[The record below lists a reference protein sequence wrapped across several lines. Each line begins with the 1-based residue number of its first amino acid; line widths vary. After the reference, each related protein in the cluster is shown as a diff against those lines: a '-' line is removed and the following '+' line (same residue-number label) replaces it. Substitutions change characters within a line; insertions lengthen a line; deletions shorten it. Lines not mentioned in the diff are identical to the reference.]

1 MFYIEKNDK
10 PNRLVRILKLIKV
23 ENNTII
29 VPICEKTTSK
39 QIEKLAQKTNKIINK
54 LSNSKKAVLSKQAQ
68 EEVQFVNYLNS
79 YGIQIANGRWL
90 FEILLTDIVEYLINK
105 KKIEKANI
113 SILINDITEIELR
126 NIKILAIKY
135 KTINIV
141 TNHIE
146 KFTKLEE
153 KLQEEGVIIT
163 ITNNKKK
170 SLMKS
175 NIIINVDFPKEL
187 LNKYRIKEDSNIINL
202 RGKMKIIQKRFNG
215 LNINNYEIDFRD
227 DKKEICAYSGKFYLR
242 DLYESK
248 LYKKQ
253 GIDAILQEINRDKIV
268 IKKLYLNNGTI

>member
-23 ENNTII
+23 ENNTIT
-29 VPICEKTTSK
+29 VPICEKTISK
-39 QIEKLAQKTNKIINK
+39 QIEKIAKKTNKIINK
-54 LSNSKKAVLSKQAQ
+54 LSNSKKVVLSKQAQ
-68 EEVQFVNYLNS
+68 EKVQFVNYLNS
-79 YGIQIANGRWL
+79 YGIQIADGRWL
-90 FEILLTDIVEYLINK
+90 FEILLTDIVEYLIHK

-113 SILINDITEIELR
+113 SILINDLTEIELR
-126 NIKILAIKY
+126 NIKTLAIKY

>member
-113 SILINDITEIELR
+113 SILINDLTEIELR

-187 LNKYRIKEDSNIINL
+187 LNKYRIKEDSNIINI
-202 RGKMKIIQKRFNG
+202 RGKMKIIKKRFNG

-227 DKKEICAYSGKFYLR
+227 DKKDICAYSGKFYLR

>member
-10 PNRLVRILKLIKV
+10 PNRLVRILNLIKV
-23 ENNTII
+23 ENNTIT

-54 LSNSKKAVLSKQAQ
+54 LSNSRKVVLSKNIQQ
-68 EEVQFVNYLNS
+68 EQQYINYLNS

-90 FEILLTDIVEYLINK
+90 FEILLTNIVEYLIHK

-113 SILINDITEIELR
+113 SILINDLTEIELR
-126 NIKILAIKY
+126 NIKTLALKY

-187 LNKYRIKEDSNIINL
+187 LNKYRIKEDSDIINL

>member
-10 PNRLVRILKLIKV
+10 PNRLVRILNLIKV
-23 ENNTII
+23 ENNTIT

-54 LSNSKKAVLSKQAQ
+54 LSNSKKVVLSKKTQ
-68 EEVQFVNYLNS
+68 EESQFVNYLNS

-90 FEILLTDIVEYLINK
+90 FEILLTNIVEYLINK

-113 SILINDITEIELR
+113 SILINDLTEIELR
-126 NIKILAIKY
+126 NIKTLAIKY

-146 KFTKLEE
+146 KFAKLEE
-153 KLQEEGVIIT
+153 QLQEEGVIIT

>member
-23 ENNTII
+23 ENNTIT

-54 LSNSKKAVLSKQAQ
+54 FSNSKKAVLSKQAQ

-113 SILINDITEIELR
+113 SILINDLTEIELR

-202 RGKMKIIQKRFNG
+202 RGKMKIVQKRFNG

-227 DKKEICAYSGKFYLR
+227 NKKDICAYSGKFYLR

>member
-10 PNRLVRILKLIKV
+10 HNRLVGILKLIKV
-23 ENNTII
+23 EDNTII
-29 VPICEKTTSK
+29 VPICKKTTSK

-90 FEILLTDIVEYLINK
+90 FEILLTNIVEYLIHK

-113 SILINDITEIELR
+113 SILINDLTEIELR
-126 NIKILAIKY
+126 NIKTLAIKY

>member
-29 VPICEKTTSK
+29 VPICEKTTNK

-113 SILINDITEIELR
+113 SILINDLTEIELR

-202 RGKMKIIQKRFNG
+202 RGKMKIIKKRFNG

-227 DKKEICAYSGKFYLR
+227 DKKDICAYSGKFYLR

-268 IKKLYLNNGTI
+268 LKKLYLNNGTI

>member
-54 LSNSKKAVLSKQAQ
+54 LSNSKNAVLSKQAQ

-187 LNKYRIKEDSNIINL
+187 LNKYRIKEYSNIINL

>member
-10 PNRLVRILKLIKV
+10 PNRLVGILKLIKV
-23 ENNTII
+23 EDNTII
-29 VPICEKTTSK
+29 VPICKKTTSK

-90 FEILLTDIVEYLINK
+90 FEILLTNIVEYLIHK
-105 KKIEKANI
+105 KKKEKANI
-113 SILINDITEIELR
+113 SILINDLTEIELR
-126 NIKILAIKY
+126 NIKTLAIKY

>member
-90 FEILLTDIVEYLINK
+90 FEILLTNIVEYLIHK

-113 SILINDITEIELR
+113 SILINDLTEIELR
-126 NIKILAIKY
+126 NIKTLAIKY

-146 KFTKLEE
+146 KFRKLEE

-202 RGKMKIIQKRFNG
+202 RGKMKIIKKRFNG

-227 DKKEICAYSGKFYLR
+227 DKKDICAYSGKFYLR

>member
-253 GIDAILQEINRDKIV
+253 GIDAILQETNRDKIV

>member
-10 PNRLVRILKLIKV
+10 PNRLVRFLKLIKV
-23 ENNTII
+23 ENNTIT
-29 VPICEKTTSK
+29 VPICEKTTNK

-54 LSNSKKAVLSKQAQ
+54 LSNSKKVVLSKQAQ

-90 FEILLTDIVEYLINK
+90 FEILLTNIVEYLIHK

-113 SILINDITEIELR
+113 SILINDLTEIELR
-126 NIKILAIKY
+126 NIKTLAIKY

-187 LNKYRIKEDSNIINL
+187 LNKYRIKEDSDIINL

>member
-23 ENNTII
+23 EDNTII

-39 QIEKLAQKTNKIINK
+39 QIEKIAQKTNKIINK
-54 LSNSKKAVLSKQAQ
+54 LSNSKKVVLSKQAQ

-90 FEILLTDIVEYLINK
+90 FEILLTDIVEYLIHK

-113 SILINDITEIELR
+113 SILINDLTEIELR
-126 NIKILAIKY
+126 NIKTLAIKY

-227 DKKEICAYSGKFYLR
+227 DKKGICAYSGKFYLR

>member
-23 ENNTII
+23 EDNNII

-54 LSNSKKAVLSKQAQ
+54 LSNSKKVVLSKQAQ

-90 FEILLTDIVEYLINK
+90 FEILLTNIVEYLIHK

-113 SILINDITEIELR
+113 SILINDLTEIELR
-126 NIKILAIKY
+126 NIKTLAIKY

-170 SLMKS
+170 SLMKP

-187 LNKYRIKEDSNIINL
+187 LNKYRIKEDSDIINL

>member
-1 MFYIEKNDK
+1 MFYVEKNDK
-10 PNRLVRILKLIKV
+10 PNWLVRILNLIKV
-23 ENNTII
+23 EYNTIT

-90 FEILLTDIVEYLINK
+90 FEILLVDIVEYLINK

-113 SILINDITEIELR
+113 SILINDLTEIELR
-126 NIKILAIKY
+126 NIRTLAITY

-153 KLQEEGVIIT
+153 QLREREGIIIT

-175 NIIINVDFPKEL
+175 NIIK
-187 LNKYRIKEDSNIINL
+187 
-202 RGKMKIIQKRFNG
+202 
-215 LNINNYEIDFRD
+215 
-227 DKKEICAYSGKFYLR
+227 C
-242 DLYESK
+242 
-248 LYKKQ
+248 
-253 GIDAILQEINRDKIV
+253 
-268 IKKLYLNNGTI
+268 

>member
-10 PNRLVRILKLIKV
+10 PNRLVRILNLIKV
-23 ENNTII
+23 EDNTII

-54 LSNSKKAVLSKQAQ
+54 LSNSKKVVLSKQAQ

-90 FEILLTDIVEYLINK
+90 FEILLINIVEYLIQM
-105 KKIEKANI
+105 KKIEKVNI
-113 SILINDITEIELR
+113 SILINDLTEIELR
-126 NIKILAIKY
+126 NIKTLAIKY

-202 RGKMKIIQKRFNG
+202 RGKMKIIQKRFN
-215 LNINNYEIDFRD
+215 
-227 DKKEICAYSGKFYLR
+227 
-242 DLYESK
+242 
-248 LYKKQ
+248 
-253 GIDAILQEINRDKIV
+253 
-268 IKKLYLNNGTI
+268 T